1 MMLDTLEDKLEEL
14 PLLRYILGES
24 QRKKKDLLPPAPM
37 PTLASIQLRRDDCVD
52 IEARLYET
60 IDRYKLNND
69 QEK

>member
-14 PLLRYILGES
+14 PLLRYILGEN